1 MLAKIKLFFEATV
14 FNVNETES
22 AIKQKHAKQIAAAS
36 LLMEMVYADAEVREE
51 EKQAV
56 LKAIKTNF
64 DLSDEETGEIVLLAE
79 EEAGQAVCLYD
90 FTRLINDNFTYQE
103 KMQVLE
109 MLWTVA
115 LSDNELE
122 KNEEYLVRKISD
134 LLHVAHK
141 DFIRTKLKVSENR
154 G

>member
-1 MLAKIKLFFEATV
+1 MLTKIKLFFEATV
-14 FNVNETES
+14 FNVSETES
-22 AIKQKHAKQIAAAS
+22 AARHKHAKQIAAAS

-134 LLHVAHK
+134 LLHVSHK

-154 G
+154 E